1 MMKKTNP
8 KDFPNL
14 RLESSFQEGEIFS
27 SVAGNKGTSL
37 FLGRYSLNQVASV
50 LQKRNFFKDAKKR
63 KLWPLEFDLD
73 SSEYPLQRFRIFYEQ
88 KKPEKMIV
96 DLKIK
101 EGVFH
106 LKKKLTLDVPVSEC
120 NFLFLEW
127 LTLQNPLLNFSGEKS
142 PLPGQKHPGLGLG
155 KKVMDI
161 FIHLARI
168 TRKDG
173 IIAFPAYFHN
183 ALLFSRYLYFINP
196 EKIGEVQAI
205 RETFPGVTFK
215 QLAWI
220 VHLNCM
226 RDNKGKEYEWRAEEE
241 VYPLNKD
248 LKRYFDSK
256 EYRGI
261 VEESKEH
268 LSFHID
274 WECFS
279 KKMKGVRP

>member
-1 MMKKTNP
+1 MKKSSP
-8 KDFPNL
+8 KDFPGL
-14 RLESSFQEGEIFS
+14 RLEPSFQEDEIFS
-27 SVAGNKGTSL
+27 SVAGDKGTSL
-37 FLGRYSLNQVASV
+37 FLGRYSLNQVAAV
-50 LQKRNFFKDAKKR
+50 LNKRNFFKDAKKR

-106 LKKKLTLDVPVSEC
+106 LKKKLTLDFPISEC
-120 NFLFLEW
+120 KFLFLEW
-127 LTLQNPLLNFSGEKS
+127 LTLQNPLLKFSGEKS

-155 KKVMDI
+155 KKVLDI
-161 FIHLARI
+161 FIYLARI

-173 IIAFPAYFHN
+173 LIAFPAYFHN

-196 EKIGEVQAI
+196 EKIGEIQAI
-205 RETFPGVTFK
+205 RETFPDVTFK

-226 RDNKGKEYEWRAEEE
+226 RDSEGKKYEWRAEEE

-256 EYRGI
+256 KYRSI
-261 VEESKEH
+261 ARESKEDLH
-268 LSFHID
+268 FQVD
-274 WECFS
+274 WECFN
-279 KKMKGVRP
+279 KKMERNSV